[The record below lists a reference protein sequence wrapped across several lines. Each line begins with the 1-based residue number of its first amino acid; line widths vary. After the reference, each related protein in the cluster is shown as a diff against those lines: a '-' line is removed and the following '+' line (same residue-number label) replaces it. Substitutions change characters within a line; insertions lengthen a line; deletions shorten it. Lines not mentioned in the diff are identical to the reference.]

1 MERIRIS
8 NASKFIDIVVIHK
21 ALRRKSD
28 VHTNLHIVHHAID
41 LSRIDVLLEHKLT
54 VSLSFNWQFNRLG
67 NASTAKSAINSINVI
82 SWEHRKRLK
91 AIRWIEWKLSLAMQ
105 LNMMQ
110 GRANAAEQTIIICIC
125 YIVYS
130 QKYWMFI
137 PIQKHIVY
145 KVFPHEHRL

>member
-28 VHTNLHIVHHAID
+28 VDTNLHIVHHAID

-54 VSLSFNWQFNRLG
+54 VSLSFNWQFNRLE

-91 AIRWIEWKLSLAMQ
+91 AIRWIE
-105 LNMMQ
+105 
-110 GRANAAEQTIIICIC
+110 
-125 YIVYS
+125 
-130 QKYWMFI
+130 
-137 PIQKHIVY
+137 
-145 KVFPHEHRL
+145 